1 MGFTLTADVEALSEQ
16 LVVDFTFAPARSNE
30 KDAETESIKT

>member
-16 LVVDFTFAPARSNE
+16 LSVEFSFVPEGQTKPFRRGPFR
-30 KDAETESIKT
+30 